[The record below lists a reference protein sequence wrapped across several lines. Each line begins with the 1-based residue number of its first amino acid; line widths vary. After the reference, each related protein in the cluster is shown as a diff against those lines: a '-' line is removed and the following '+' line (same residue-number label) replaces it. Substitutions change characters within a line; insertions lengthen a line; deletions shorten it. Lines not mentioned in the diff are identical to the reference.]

1 MSEQEISNKLIKIHG
16 VISEDDYPQV
26 LSTIEANVNFE
37 EEYLYEEAFEIAIQ
51 LMQSDETKQ
60 LHPLVAE
67 VVKSIF
73 EDEIKNNN
81 AEAANN
87 LGILYYNGRIGEQ
100 NFKKAVELYTTA
112 AKGGSR
118 VAAENLGYCYYYG
131 RDVKKDYEKAFH
143 YFALGAFDGHLI
155 SLYKIGDMYK
165 NGYYVEKNEKEAFF
179 IYEQCVNTMTDEALH
194 ICGADIYMR
203 MGDCYYQ
210 GVGTDIN
217 LTTAMNFFQRA
228 EALFRERI
236 ESGDFLIRN
245 SYKHC
250 VEVQTEIREK
260 IESEFPKFE
269 WTKF

>member
-1 MSEQEISNKLIKIHG
+1 MRAHTVAFFSFHFISFG
-16 VISEDDYPQV
+16 
-26 LSTIEANVNFE
+26 
-37 EEYLYEEAFEIAIQ
+37 
-51 LMQSDETKQ
+51 
-60 LHPLVAE
+60 
-67 VVKSIF
+67 
-73 EDEIKNNN
+73 
-81 AEAANN
+81 
-87 LGILYYNGRIGEQ
+87 GI
-100 NFKKAVELYTTA
+100 
-112 AKGGSR
+112 
-118 VAAENLGYCYYYG
+118 
-131 RDVKKDYEKAFH
+131 
-143 YFALGAFDGHLI
+143 
-155 SLYKIGDMYK
+155 
-165 NGYYVEKNEKEAFF
+165 YVEKNEKEAFF

-210 GVGTDIN
+210 GVGTGVN

-260 IESEFPKFE
+260 IESKFPQFE